1 MRTVKPFTIKFIRR
15 APPARASARAASAP
29 VFDPQPMPLTA
40 IVNHDGV
47 KAALLV
53 AAVDPACSL
62 IVSGRRGTG
71 KSILCRSVKSLLP
84 RPRVM
89 GADIGAPSFVSVP
102 LGVTEEMVAGTL
114 DINASAKSGLAVF
127 QPGLLA
133 LANGGALYIDE
144 INLLDDSILA
154 MIQSS
159 LAEGIARVEREGLS
173 TTMPCECLALASF
186 NPAESELRSHV
197 VDRFAMICGTD
208 DDEGALAQTT
218 TRLAAID
225 AAMAWQDD
233 WRRVVSDSYT
243 EQKALREHIELAH
256 HVFLPG
262 VQISEANVRRLVKMA
277 VDCACQ
283 GHRAEL
289 FAVKVAR
296 ASAALRHS
304 YEVND
309 QDVNMAISLSILP
322 RATREPPDDALT
334 PPPPPPPPPATQK
347 NEREAEEQQD
357 QEDEE
362 QEEEE
367 EEDQVEEIE
376 PEVQRADESGL
387 DVNSLLNAFEK
398 AMLRS
403 FAEKKSRGSVSGRT
417 KREKVFDLMRGRY
430 VKPIFPKS
438 GQIGGKIAVDAT
450 LRAAAPYQIVR
461 RQRRLKPGEVSPRR
475 VFITKD
481 DVRLKKLSRRS
492 ASLTIFVVD
501 ASGSMAINRM
511 SVAKAAVFK
520 LLEVSYT
527 KRDLVALV
535 EFSHDA
541 AVVLLPPTRSTVLV
555 SRRLAVMPCG
565 GGTPLAHGL
574 SVAAR
579 CALNARTSKLKS
591 SVGSVREVILSDG
604 RPTRSLRWSE
614 DPRWR
619 SMEPALTRKALRDE
633 VLEVSIATR
642 RLGFLKTLV
651 VDTDS
656 AFVSEHFCLDIA
668 DALGAAYYALPK
680 LEESAFAA
688 FIASIAAR

>member
-1 MRTVKPFTIKFIRR
+1 M
-15 APPARASARAASAP
+15 
-29 VFDPQPMPLTA
+29 
-40 IVNHDGV
+40 
-47 KAALLV
+47 
-53 AAVDPACSL
+53 
-62 IVSGRRGTG
+62 
-71 KSILCRSVKSLLP
+71 
-84 RPRVM
+84 
-89 GADIGAPSFVSVP
+89 
-102 LGVTEEMVAGTL
+102 TEEMVAGTL

-159 LAEGIARVEREGLS
+159 LAEGVARVEREGLS

-208 DDEGALAQTT
+208 DDEDALAQTT

-277 VDCACQ
+277 TDCACQ

-289 FAVKVAR
+289 FAAKVAR

-309 QDVNMAISLSILP
+309 QDVNMAISLCILP
-322 RATREPPDDALT
+322 RATREPPEDAL
-334 PPPPPPPPPATQK
+334 PPPPPPPPATQY
-347 NEREAEEQQD
+347 EREAEEEQE

-362 QEEEE
+362 QEAEEK
-367 EEDQVEEIE
+367 VEEIE
-376 PEVQRADESGL
+376 PEVEKADESGL
-387 DVNSLLNAFEK
+387 DVNSLLDAFEK

-403 FAEKKSRGSVSGRT
+403 FAEAKSRGSVSGRT

-438 GQIGGKIAVDAT
+438 GQIRGKIAVDAT

-461 RQRRLKPGEVSPRR
+461 RQRRLKPGEVSARR

-501 ASGSMAINRM
+501 ASGSMALNRM

-579 CALNARTSKLKS
+579 CALNARTSKSKS

-619 SMEPALTRKALRDE
+619 SIEPALTRKALRDE

-668 DALGAAYYALPK
+668 TALGAAYYALPK

-688 FIASIAAR
+688 FMASIAAR

>member
-1 MRTVKPFTIKFIRR
+1 
-15 APPARASARAASAP
+15 
-29 VFDPQPMPLTA
+29 MPLTA
-40 IVNHDGV
+40 IVNHEGV
-47 KAALLV
+47 KAALMI
-53 AAVDPACSL
+53 AAVDPSCSL

-84 RPRVM
+84 RPRVVDADA
-89 GADIGAPSFVSVP
+89 GANVVEPRFVSVP

-114 DINASAKSGLAVF
+114 DINASAKCGSAIF

-159 LAEGIARVEREGLS
+159 LAEGVARVEREGLS
-173 TTMPCECLALASF
+173 TMMPCKCLALASF
-186 NPAESELRSHV
+186 NPAESDMRSHV
-197 VDRFAMICGTD
+197 VDRFSMICGTD
-208 DDEGALAQTT
+208 DDEDALAQTT

-233 WRRVVSDSYT
+233 WRRVVSDTYA

-262 VQISEANVRRLVKMA
+262 VQISQSKVRRLVKMA
-277 VDCACQ
+277 AECACQ

-289 FAVKVAR
+289 FATKVAR

-309 QDVNMAISLSILP
+309 QDVNVAISLSILP
-322 RATREPPDDALT
+322 RATREPPEDAMT
-334 PPPPPPPPPATQK
+334 PPPPTPTQY
-347 NEREAEEQQD
+347 ERQV
-357 QEDEE
+357 
-362 QEEEE
+362 EEEE
-367 EEDQVEEIE
+367 EREDVEQEAKDDNQVKEIE
-376 PEVQRADESGL
+376 PEVQNADESGL
-387 DVNSLLNAFEK
+387 DVTSLLEAFERT
-398 AMLRS
+398 MLRS
-403 FAEKKSRGSVSGRT
+403 FAEKKSLRGAVSGRT

-438 GQIGGKIAVDAT
+438 GQIRGKIAVDAT
-450 LRAAAPYQIVR
+450 LRAAAPYQIIR
-461 RQRRLKPGEVSPRR
+461 RQRRLKSGEVSTRR

-501 ASGSMAINRM
+501 ASGSMALNRM

-520 LLEVSYT
+520 LLAVSYT
-527 KRDLVALV
+527 KRDLVALI
-535 EFSHDA
+535 ELSHDA

-555 SRRLAVMPCG
+555 TRRLAVMPCG

-579 CALNARTSKLKS
+579 CALNARTSKSKS
-591 SVGSVREVILSDG
+591 SVGSIREVILSDG

-614 DPRWR
+614 DPHWR
-619 SMEPALTRKALRDE
+619 SIEPVLTRKFLRDE
-633 VLEVSIATR
+633 VLDVSMATR

-656 AFVSEHFCLDIA
+656 AFVSEHFCVDIA
-668 DALGAAYYALPK
+668 DALGGAYYALPK